1 MQYFVRTMEKHK
13 ASTRVFSPELPC
25 PALGSA
31 KDAAKQLVQ
40 SSDPTVMLQADV
52 CSRNQNQVRTRCIP
66 CAIAITESSAAV
78 APIAFS
84 TSTRSRSVQG

>member
-40 SSDPTVMLQADV
+40 SSDPSVMLQADV
-52 CSRNQNQVRTRCIP
+52 CSTQPEPSPHPVLLLDQRTGRVRRTRP
-66 CAIAITESSAAV
+66 DLN
-78 APIAFS
+78 
-84 TSTRSRSVQG
+84 Q